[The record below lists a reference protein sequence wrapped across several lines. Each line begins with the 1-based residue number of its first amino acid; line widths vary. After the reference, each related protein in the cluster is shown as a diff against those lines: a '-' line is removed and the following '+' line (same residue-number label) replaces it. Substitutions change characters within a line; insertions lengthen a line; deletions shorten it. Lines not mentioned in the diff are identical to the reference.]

1 MSAAKSSES
10 LINPILRRVRKAA
23 ELLAFAEPA
32 SLPHSSM
39 TGCHSSLLLATLAY
53 GAALCGAVLLNVET
67 PILDGVPLYLMAA
80 GCLCFWA
87 HAMLPRLH
95 RPILVLEGA
104 CIVFALGLSLACL
117 SYLGP
122 ITDLP
127 LRDAE
132 MIWIDRHLGFD
143 WIQIM
148 RGFDHQR
155 LLLSLMDGAYATF
168 TAQLIGTVLLLIA
181 FRSTRELD
189 RFFVTFICA
198 SVFAELASVLAPTVG
213 PMLAL
218 AQNDSFLHLH
228 TLGRATGQIVLGLR
242 SGSVRVIDLNA
253 IDGIIS
259 FPSLHAAVAVIVP
272 YTLRWNKPLFWPIL
286 VLNCVMLASA
296 IPSGNHYLADVLG
309 GIVVAVFAI
318 LCGER
323 VQHLASMIITQ
334 ATKASALAAQWVS
347 PPVEEPSVG
356 TGSPIRRTA
365 VTTLRS

>member
-1 MSAAKSSES
+1 
-10 LINPILRRVRKAA
+10 
-23 ELLAFAEPA
+23 
-32 SLPHSSM
+32 
-39 TGCHSSLLLATLAY
+39 
-53 GAALCGAVLLNVET
+53 
-67 PILDGVPLYLMAA
+67 
-80 GCLCFWA
+80 
-87 HAMLPRLH
+87 
-95 RPILVLEGA
+95 
-104 CIVFALGLSLACL
+104 
-117 SYLGP
+117 
-122 ITDLP
+122 LP
-127 LRDAE
+127 LRDAD

-218 AQNDSFLHLH
+218 AHNDSFLHLH

-323 VQHLASMIITQ
+323 VQHLASMVIKQ
-334 ATKASALAAQWVS
+334 AAKASALAAQWIS